1 MRSVPG
7 VKLLVEWSDSSLVLS
22 PEKSYVLG
30 RDESC
35 DLVITDSKISR
46 VHLRFIYAS
55 NVWVI
60 EDIQSSNGTF
70 VANKQVSSISV
81 QKNLK
86 VFVGGKD
93 HIQISITPLDGH
105 STTEVSISQETAF
118 IRLDSPEF
126 SEQSDE
132 FGRVRLQKRIR
143 IGRDPDND
151 WVIPDLS
158 VSRNHAEIVQTNSDI
173 FELIDLKSTNGTFV
187 NGRKIR
193 RHTLIVGD
201 VISIGKIVRRFTS
214 DGIES
219 IEGTIGTS
227 IVGSEVSFSVQNKIL
242 LDSVSFNLGPRTLTA
257 VIGPSG
263 AGKSTLL
270 GVLTGRTKPSS
281 GTVQVGGQDLHE
293 NFQTLGKTIGSV
305 PQSDILHTRLTVK
318 QALNYGAKLRLPA
331 DVDAV
336 EREARVEEVME
347 KLELSERANLRID
360 KLSGGQRKRASIGL
374 ELLTSPN
381 VLVLDEPTSGLDPGL
396 DAHVMETLRT
406 LADEGQTVVVV
417 THSVDNLHICDNV
430 ILMASGGH
438 IAYCGP
444 ANSVFSVLKKKT
456 WAEVFRFLAS
466 QDAIEMAQKRHSSP
480 ASSVLAKDH
489 LVENGQNFFARMMT
503 LSSRYIR
510 VIISDRFYLMLLALI
525 PLVVGLISSAAGS
538 KYGFGPGI
546 EKAPNV
552 YYNPYAQATILVLV
566 LGSVFIGLSTG
577 IQEIVKENA
586 IRMREQAL
594 GVSPLSYISSKIL
607 ILGLIVIFQ
616 ILIFTSIVL
625 FGRPMAPSGLFLGS
639 SRLELIIIAMILG
652 VSSMMLG
659 LFVSSFL
666 SSNEQ
671 AMPSLVGI
679 TMFEVVVSGA
689 LPLMANDFIEQV
701 SKIAPSYWATNSFA
715 ASVNL
720 IGISRIRDEIEVN
733 KWAYSQSTIQSSLL
747 IILLF
752 SVLMVALAT
761 LRIRHKR

>member
-1 MRSVPG
+1 M
-7 VKLLVEWSDSSLVLS
+7 KLLVEWEGSSLVLS

-35 DLVITDSKISR
+35 DLVIADSKISR
-46 VHLRFIYAS
+46 VHLRFTFESSI
-55 NVWVI
+55 WVI

-70 VANKQVSSISV
+70 VSNKQVSSIRV
-81 QKNLK
+81 QKDLK
-86 VFVGGKD
+86 FFVGGKNY
-93 HIQISITPLDGH
+93 IQLSITPLTGH
-105 STTEVSISQETAF
+105 STTEVPISQETSF
-118 IRLDSPEF
+118 IQLDSTKIP
-126 SEQSDE
+126 EQSDDAS
-132 FGRVRLQKRIR
+132 RVRLQKRIR
-143 IGRDPDND
+143 IGRDPSND
-151 WVIPDLS
+151 WEIADLS
-158 VSRNHAEIVQTNSDI
+158 VSRNHAEIVQTDSDT

-187 NGRKIR
+187 NGKKIR
-193 RHTLIVGD
+193 RHILAVGD
-201 VISIGKIVRRFTS
+201 VITVGTISRRFTR
-214 DGIES
+214 DGIETL
-219 IEGTIGTS
+219 EGTVGTS
-227 IVGSEVSFSVQNKIL
+227 IVGSNICFSVQDKKL

-270 GVLTGRTKPSS
+270 GVLTGRTTPTS
-281 GTVQVGGQDLHE
+281 GTIQVGGQDLHE

-318 QALNYGAKLRLPA
+318 QALSYGAKLRLPA
-331 DVDAV
+331 DVTSA
-336 EREARVEEVME
+336 ERELRVQEVLE
-347 KLELSERANLRID
+347 KLELSERGNLRID

-374 ELLTSPN
+374 ELLTSPS

-417 THSVDNLHICDNV
+417 THSVDNLQICDNV

-466 QDAIEMAQKRHSSP
+466 ADAIEMAQKRHSFP
-480 ASSVLAKDH
+480 ATSELTKDH
-489 LVENGQNFFARMMT
+489 KVENGQSFFSRVLT
-503 LSSRYIR
+503 LASRYIR

-552 YYNPYAQATILVLV
+552 FYNPYAQATILVLV

-594 GVSPLSYISSKIL
+594 GISPLSYIASKI
-607 ILGLIVIFQ
+607 IVLGTIVLLQ

-625 FGRPMAPSGLFLGS
+625 FARPMAPSGLYLS
-639 SRLELIIIAMILG
+639 SSKVEVILIAIILG
-652 VSSMMLG
+652 VSSMLLG
-659 LFVSSFL
+659 LLVSSFL
-666 SSNEQ
+666 TSNEQ

-720 IGISRIRDEIEVN
+720 IEISRIRDEIEIN
-733 KWAYSQSTIQSSLL
+733 KWEFSRSTIQLSLTV
-747 IILLF
+747 IAVA
-752 SVLMVALAT
+752 SVLFVVLAT
-761 LRIRHKR
+761 IRIRQKR